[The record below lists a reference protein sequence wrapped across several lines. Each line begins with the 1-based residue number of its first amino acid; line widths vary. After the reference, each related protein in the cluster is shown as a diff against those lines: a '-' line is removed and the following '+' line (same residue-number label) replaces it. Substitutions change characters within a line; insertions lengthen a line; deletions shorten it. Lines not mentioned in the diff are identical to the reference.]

1 MSQDTPGSAPV
12 LEGIALGTFFALVG
26 LLGVAYGIGS
36 WFPEL
41 ASRHG
46 VGIDAMLNYLL
57 VTTGGLFLIGHLVL
71 GWFIWQGSRRAE
83 VAHRQ
88 ATPKTERRVSVA
100 LGMVMAL
107 IAEGGVLAIGIP
119 VWGEYFMGTPP
130 DDAFVI
136 EVTGTQFMWHA
147 RYAGP
152 DGEFG
157 RLRAELIEQTDNPL
171 GLDDTDPRAADDI
184 ISPGE
189 MSAPVNR
196 DILVRLRSTT

>member
-107 IAEGGVLAIGIP
+107 IAEGGA
-119 VWGEYFMGTPP
+119 
-130 DDAFVI
+130 
-136 EVTGTQFMWHA
+136 TG
-147 RYAGP
+147 GK
-152 DGEFG
+152 
-157 RLRAELIEQTDNPL
+157 
-171 GLDDTDPRAADDI
+171 
-184 ISPGE
+184 
-189 MSAPVNR
+189 
-196 DILVRLRSTT
+196 